1 MIDQRQVLAP
11 NAPLVSM
18 LERGALS
25 SLIMLMPA
33 GVGKTTVARFLANH
47 TDLHFEQISAIF
59 NGISELKKCI
69 ETAKLRASTGR
80 GTSLFVDEIHR
91 FNKGQQDAFL
101 PSLEDGTIVLVGATT
116 ENPSFELN
124 TALFPE
130 LRSWY

>member
-80 GTSLFVDEIHR
+80 GTLLLLMKFIGLIRGSRMR
-91 FNKGQQDAFL
+91 FYHIWK
-101 PSLEDGTIVLVGATT
+101 
-116 ENPSFELN
+116 
-124 TALFPE
+124 TAL
-130 LRSWY
+130 LYLWGRQRKTLLLS